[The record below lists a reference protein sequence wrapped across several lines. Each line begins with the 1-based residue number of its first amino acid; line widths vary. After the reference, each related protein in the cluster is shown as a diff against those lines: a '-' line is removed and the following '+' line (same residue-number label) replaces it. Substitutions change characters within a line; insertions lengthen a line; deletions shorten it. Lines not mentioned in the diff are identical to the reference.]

1 MFMKI
6 TDKRVLITGSAKR
19 VGAALAL
26 AFAQQGAKV
35 LLHYNHS
42 RSEAETLL
50 HTLPGSGHEL
60 FQADLSDAAAVK
72 QLFAQAGKADILIN
86 NASRYLTGTLLDE
99 TPAKDREQ
107 LEVNFW
113 APLELMRSF
122 AGQDIEEGVIIN
134 FVDQEVLKTPRNG
147 IYSLSRRMLADATLE
162 LAAELGPLNIRVN
175 AIAPGPVIPPPEF
188 AANGMKKTLPTLPL
202 RRKVELDD
210 LTNAVLFLVG
220 NRSITGAIL
229 PVDCGQHLV

>member
-1 MFMKI
+1 MEFI
-6 TDKRVLITGSAKR
+6 PLI
-19 VGAALAL
+19 LA
-26 AFAQQGAKV
+26 
-35 LLHYNHS
+35 
-42 RSEAETLL
+42 
-50 HTLPGSGHEL
+50 
-60 FQADLSDAAAVK
+60 
-72 QLFAQAGKADILIN
+72 
-86 NASRYLTGTLLDE
+86 
-99 TPAKDREQ
+99 DREQ

-122 AGQDIEEGVIIN
+122 AKQDIRDGVIIN

-175 AIAPGPVIPPPEF
+175 AVAPGPVIPPPEF

-210 LTNAVLFLVG
+210 LTNAVLFLAE
-220 NRSITGAIL
+220 NKSITGAIL

>member
-6 TDKRVLITGSAKR
+6 TDKKVLITGSAKR

-26 AFAQQGAKV
+26 AFARKGAKV
-35 LLHYNHS
+35 LLHCNNS
-42 RSEAETLL
+42 RAEAEEVLTA
-50 HTLPGSGHEL
+50 LPGTGHAL
-60 FQADLSDAAAVK
+60 LQADLSDASQVK
-72 QLFAQAGKADILIN
+72 QLFSAAGKTDILIN
-86 NASRYLTGTLLDE
+86 NASLYLTGVLTDE

-113 APLELMRSF
+113 APLELMRAF
-122 AGQDIEEGVIIN
+122 AKQDIAEGCIIN
-134 FVDQEVLKTPRNG
+134 FVDQEVLKVPRNG

-162 LAAELGPLNIRVN
+162 LAAELGPENIRVN
-175 AIAPGPVIPPPEF
+175 AVAPGPVIPPVQF

-210 LTNAVLFLVG
+210 LVDAVLFLTG
-220 NRSITGAIL
+220 NDSVTGVTL
-229 PVDCGQHLV
+229 PVDCGQHLT

>member
-1 MFMKI
+1 MFMKFA
-6 TDKRVLITGSAKR
+6 DKRVLITGSAKR

-50 HTLPGSGHEL
+50 HTLPGTGHEL
-60 FQADLSDAAAVK
+60 LQADLSDAAAVK
-72 QLFAQAGKADILIN
+72 QLFAQAGKVDVLVN

-175 AIAPGPVIPPPEF
+175 AVAPGPVIPPPEF

-210 LTNAVLFLVG
+210 LTGAVLFLAG
-220 NRSITGAIL
+220 NSSITGVIL
-229 PVDCGQHLV
+229 PVDCGQHLI

>member
-1 MFMKI
+1 MFMKFAN
-6 TDKRVLITGSAKR
+6 KRVFITGSAKR

-26 AFAQQGAKV
+26 AFAGEGAKI
-35 LLHYNHS
+35 LLHCNTS
-42 RSEAETLL
+42 RTEAEELL
-50 HTLPGSGHEL
+50 RTLPGTGHEL

-72 QLFAQAGKADILIN
+72 QLFNQTGKVDILVN

-99 TPAKDREQ
+99 IPARDREQ

-122 AGQDIEEGVIIN
+122 AKQDIRDGVIIN

-175 AIAPGPVIPPPEF
+175 AVAPGPVIPPPEF

-210 LTNAVLFLVG
+210 LTNAVLFLAE
-220 NRSITGAIL
+220 NKSITGAIL